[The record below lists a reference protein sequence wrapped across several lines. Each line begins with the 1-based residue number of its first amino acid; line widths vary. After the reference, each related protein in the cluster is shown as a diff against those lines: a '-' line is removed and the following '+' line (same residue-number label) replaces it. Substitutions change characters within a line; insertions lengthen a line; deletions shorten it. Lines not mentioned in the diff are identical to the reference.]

1 LKFAAIGM
9 LLLTLVMSSC
19 TREAGQE
26 QLTRQVENQ
35 TDLPYRVEVA
45 ADHLD
50 VPWEMDVAKD
60 GRIFIAERSGRV
72 RVMVDDQLLP
82 EPVINLAEDIHQ
94 EAESGLLGLVMD
106 PNFEQ
111 NRYLYV
117 YHTYDKNGVLY
128 NRVLRLKEQNN
139 RATVDRILLDGLGGE
154 TSGNH
159 NGGRIKIGP
168 DGKLYVTMGEQ
179 YQPELAQDPNVRSG
193 KILRINLDG
202 SIPADNPV
210 AGSPMYSMGHRNPQ
224 GLAWHPET
232 GRLYASEHGQSA
244 HDEINLIEAGANYGW
259 PVIEGDETSAEHP
272 AFKTS
277 IIHSGDETWAP
288 SGITFVSQGPWKG
301 QLLVANL
308 RGQQVLSMTL
318 DASGEKVANVQS
330 LFRNYGRIRNVYE
343 APGGVLYFMTN
354 NRDGRGNPQEGDDKL
369 IRLVSKG

>member
-1 LKFAAIGM
+1 MKFAAIGM

-19 TREAGQE
+19 TREARQE
-26 QLTRQVENQ
+26 HLTRQVENQ
-35 TDLPYRVEVA
+35 TELPYRVEVA

-60 GRIFIAERSGRV
+60 ARIFIAERSGRV

-94 EAESGLLGLVMD
+94 EAESGLLGLVLD

-111 NRYLYV
+111 NRYFYV
-117 YHTYDKNGVLY
+117 YHTYDKNGALY

-139 RATVDRILLDGLGGE
+139 RATVDRILLDGLGGG

-224 GLAWHPET
+224 GIAWHPET

-259 PVIEGDETSAEHP
+259 PVIEGDETSLEHP
-272 AFKTS
+272 AFKMP

-318 DASGEKVANVQS
+318 DDSGEKVANVQS

-369 IRLVSKG
+369 IRLVPKG

>member
-1 LKFAAIGM
+1 MKFAAIGM